1 MVLSLVICLLSV
13 LTTVTYIM
21 RNKLFCFNQQFFC
34 NLLSFNVEFQ
44 IYSIILNL
52 WVKLKKIK
60 TEHIFKF
67 LQCSRYNICNITYNQ
82 LLSFSSVSQV
92 TCQAPYFSDNLHI
105 STDKRIYNYS
115 ETIRFSCSEGFFLQ
129 GTSERTCKRS
139 GTLQPPFPKCTGTK
153 VSYRDYN
160 LSNICYQKSYCLVIV
175 VDSKR

>member
-1 MVLSLVICLLSV
+1 M
-13 LTTVTYIM
+13 
-21 RNKLFCFNQQFFC
+21 
-34 NLLSFNVEFQ
+34 
-44 IYSIILNL
+44 

-60 TEHIFKF
+60 TEHIFEF
-67 LQCSRYNICNITYNQ
+67 CSVLDITSAILLTNSF
-82 LLSFSSVSQV
+82 LSFSSVSQV

-175 VDSKR
+175 VDSNS